1 MEKETKELNIELGDN
16 VLYSIVWLVVLTA
29 FVTLVLSIMSYN
41 KHELDTMAT
50 MATAGAHPM
59 AASCAATGYSSDSCQ
74 IYLTGEAIRT
84 NNAQVQK

>member
-1 MEKETKELNIELGDN
+1 MENQTKELNIEIGDN
-16 VLYSIVWLVVLTA
+16 VLYSMIWLIVLVG
-29 FVTLVLSIMSYN
+29 FITLILSIMSYN
-41 KHELDTMAT
+41 KHELDTMAS
-50 MATAGAHPM
+50 MANSGAHPM

>member
-1 MEKETKELNIELGDN
+1 MEKSEVTHTYSVDDN
-16 VLYSIVWLVVLTA
+16 VLYIGVWLVILTA